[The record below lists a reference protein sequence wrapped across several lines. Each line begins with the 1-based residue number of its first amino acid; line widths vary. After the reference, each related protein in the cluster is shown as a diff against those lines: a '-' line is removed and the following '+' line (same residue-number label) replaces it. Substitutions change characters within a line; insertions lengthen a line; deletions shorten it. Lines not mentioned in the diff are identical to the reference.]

1 MGIGNEEAQNDIRSN
16 IAIALVQTVLV
27 PKESVPILIESV
39 FFFNETS
46 FLAAILIRQKSS
58 ARPPRKQ
65 YIPQGPNVNDDT
77 FLGWKPENWNRP
89 KI

>member
-1 MGIGNEEAQNDIRSN
+1 MGKEEAQNDTRSN
-16 IAIALVQTVLV
+16 SAVALVHTVLV
-27 PKESVPILIESV
+27 LKELVPFLKASV

-46 FLAAILIRQKSS
+46 FHAEISIRQKSS

-77 FLGWKPENWNRP
+77 ILRLEAGKLE
-89 KI
+89 

>member
-27 PKESVPILIESV
+27 PKELVPILIESV

-46 FLAAILIRQKSS
+46 FLAAISIRQKSS
-58 ARPPRKQ
+58 ARPPRNQ
-65 YIPQGPNVNDDT
+65 YIPQGPTVNDDT
-77 FLGWKPENWNRP
+77 LLKLEAGKLE
-89 KI
+89 

>member
-1 MGIGNEEAQNDIRSN
+1 MGKEEAQNDTRSN
-16 IAIALVQTVLV
+16 SAVALVHTVLV
-27 PKESVPILIESV
+27 LKELVPFLKASV

>member
-27 PKESVPILIESV
+27 PKELVPILIESV

-46 FLAAILIRQKSS
+46 FLAGISIRQKSS
-58 ARPPRKQ
+58 ARPPRNL

-77 FLGWKPENWNRP
+77 LLKSEAGKLE
-89 KI
+89 